1 MLLGYGWVGQHVN
14 KYFTLAEKYSPDFG
28 LQDPK
33 GNTLALPSE
42 APEQYNKIVKTK
54 GCVWDVAFISVPTQM
69 NEDGSCDNSIVEEC
83 VKMWERYVK
92 LFVIRS
98 TVTPGTTDYLA
109 KKYGVSICMQPEYIG
124 ETLGHPLLGPDRD
137 PFIILGGSPKAT
149 KLAAE
154 YWSLVLHANCRIR
167 QVTAKT
173 AEICKCMENSF
184 LATKVLFCNS
194 FFQLAEEA
202 GVDYSVLRE
211 AWLDDSRIG
220 RSHTLVY
227 GDNPGFS
234 GKCLPKDVNSIVHY
248 ARNVLGK
255 PIELLEQ
262 ILKINAK
269 MRTKI
274 KSEVPLLPN
283 KEEVSKWS
291 V

>member
-14 KYFTLAEKYSPDFG
+14 KYFTNAEKYSPDFG
-28 LQDPK
+28 LQDPN
-33 GNTLALPSE
+33 GLTLALPSE
-42 APEQYNKIVKTK
+42 APDKYNDIVKTK
-54 GCVWDVAFISVPTQM
+54 GCVWDVAFIGVPTPM
-69 NEDGSCDNSIVEEC
+69 NEDGTCDNSIVEEC
-83 VKMWERYVK
+83 VKQWERWVK

-98 TVTPGTTDYLA
+98 TVTPGTTEYLA
-109 KKYGVSICMQPEYIG
+109 KKYGVLICMQPEYIG
-124 ETLGHPLLGPDRD
+124 ETLGHPLLGPARD
-137 PFIILGGSPKAT
+137 PFIIVGGAPKAT

-173 AEICKCMENSF
+173 AELCKYMENSF

-194 FFQLAEEA
+194 FFKLAEA
-202 GVDYSVLRE
+202 VGVDYSVLRE
-211 AWLDDSRIG
+211 AWLDDARIG

-227 GDNPGFS
+227 EGNPGFS
-234 GKCLPKDVNSIVHY
+234 GKCLPKDVNSIVNY
-248 ARNVLGK
+248 ARNVAGAPL
-255 PIELLEQ
+255 EMMEQ

-269 MRTKI
+269 MRTQI

-283 KEEVSKWS
+283 DEEVSKWS